1 MHRLE
6 VKKLPHQ
13 LLIEPDN
20 MHSTSDNRNISN
32 IESAIQVIHEY
43 ANVPNIIPLI
53 SILELLMHD
62 INNESLLEQLADA
75 WRNLGV
81 YQGTVLTYLPFF
93 TR

>member
-1 MHRLE
+1 
-6 VKKLPHQ
+6 
-13 LLIEPDN
+13 

-62 INNESLLEQLADA
+62 INNEALLEQLADA

-81 YQGTVLTYLPFF
+81 YQGTVLTYVPFF